1 MRPGKTVAKE
11 SSEKLTYLMVRVLRT
26 PHLWIVTVIVAIL
39 VVTHYHEL
47 FTAVPALDQI
57 GSLLRLGLYRHTL
70 ERILFLIPVAYGAMV
85 FGLGGGLS
93 VLALAAAAML
103 PRVFLVSSEPRE
115 AVFEIG
121 AVIFTGLLIVLL
133 FDSLQK
139 GKQRLSELEA
149 AHGMLDLQ
157 IKRLSMLHVI
167 SGMVSRSLELNQ
179 VLAVTDKLRQ
189 LMHTEASWLYL
200 CDENKRKLRLAASSG
215 LPEAV
220 LPESLKLGEDVDGV
234 VAQSRK
240 PVVIGNPSTAS
251 IVESASLN
259 RAGLQSALVVP
270 LTAKGEILGTLGVGS
285 PGKHNFPQDD
295 VDLFHAIADQI
306 SMAIDNAR
314 LYERER
320 SVAEALRV
328 SERNY
333 RELFERASDAI
344 WVHDLDGRI
353 RAVNS
358 AFERLTGYDRNSLLG
373 SYVSI
378 LLSSHGLSKID
389 KQAHDVVL
397 RGETAMPYEQ
407 ELIKKDKSVAIIQI
421 GTSLITS
428 DDGHRFF
435 QHMARDITEEKK
447 IQDNL
452 RFYAQQVS
460 QAQEAERK
468 RIARELHDE
477 TAQALV
483 AVLRNLE
490 DLASD
495 HPQFTIKDMREQVRS
510 ILKGVRQFSQQ
521 LRPSILDDLG
531 LLPAVRWLASEL
543 TKNYG
548 IATDVKVVGE
558 PHQISSDAELMLF
571 RIIQEALNNVQKHSK
586 ANRACVTLEFI
597 DHVTKATVSDD
608 GKGFETPGR
617 VGDLAR
623 SGKLGLTGMQERA
636 QLLGGN
642 LIIDSKPG
650 KGTILTV
657 ELPL

>member
-1 MRPGKTVAKE
+1 VAKE

-39 VVTHYHEL
+39 VVMHYHEL
-47 FTAVPALDQI
+47 FTGAPALERI
-57 GSLLRLGLYRHTL
+57 GSLLGLGLSRHTL

-103 PRVFLVSSEPRE
+103 PRVFLISSEPRE
-115 AVFEIG
+115 ALFEIG
-121 AVIFTGLLIVLL
+121 GVIFTGLLIVLL

-149 AHGMLDLQ
+149 AHGMLNLQ

-179 VLAVTDKLRQ
+179 VLAVTEKLRQ

-200 CDENKRKLRLAASSG
+200 CDEAKRKLRLATSIG

-240 PVVIGNPSTAS
+240 PVVIGNPSTVS
-251 IVESASLN
+251 LVESASLN
-259 RAGLQSALVVP
+259 RTGLQSALVVP

-285 PGKHNFPQDD
+285 PGKRNFPQDD
-295 VDLFHAIADQI
+295 VDLLHAIADQI

-353 RAVNS
+353 LAVNS

-378 LLSSHGLSKID
+378 LLSSYGLSKID

-407 ELIKKDKSVAIIQI
+407 ELIKKDKSVATIQI

-435 QHMARDITEEKK
+435 QHMARDVTEEKK

-452 RFYAQQVS
+452 RFYAQQVG

-543 TKNYG
+543 MKNYS

-597 DHVTKATVSDD
+597 GHVTKATVSDD

-617 VGDLAR
+617 VDDLAR

-636 QLLGGN
+636 ELLGGN